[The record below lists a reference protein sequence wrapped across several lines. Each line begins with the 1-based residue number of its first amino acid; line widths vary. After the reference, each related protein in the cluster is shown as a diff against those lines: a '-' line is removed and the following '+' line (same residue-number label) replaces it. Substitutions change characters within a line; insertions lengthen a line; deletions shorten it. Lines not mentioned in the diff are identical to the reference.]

1 MTPAPRRL
9 LPAAPLA
16 ALAAAFLLP
25 VGSAGAVPPPVTC
38 GRLDLTDAAAVV
50 ANAQGTEDVFIGRV
64 VRIDSGPTAGG
75 GSTAPAATA
84 TATGTPTPGAGRT
97 VRHEVLV
104 EDALTG
110 DLHPGEPVRV
120 VFSAVGGKQTQPAP
134 QRQPTSSSPPAPRP
148 PCGPTAATATSRP
161 AASPPPPST
170 PSATPLH
177 RTTSRSR
184 RSLSAPSGGSDGAPG
199 LGRVVAPGAAVG
211 LVGILGLVLLSRVGR
226 RKP

>member
-50 ANAQGTEDVFIGRV
+50 ANAQGTEDIFIGRV
-64 VRIDSGPTAGG
+64 VRIDSGTTAGG

-120 VFSAVGGKQTQPAP
+120 VFSAVGGKQTQLRLNASYVFF
-134 QRQPTSSSPPAPRP
+134 TT
-148 PCGPTAATATSRP
+148 GTAATLRADGCDGYVSARGLTATTVDALRDALAP
-161 AASPPPPST
+161 DDEPVEAK
-170 PSATPLH
+170 
-177 RTTSRSR
+177 
-184 RSLSAPSGGSDGAPG
+184 LSAPSGGSEDAPE

-226 RKP
+226 RR

>member
-1 MTPAPRRL
+1 MRPAPRRL

-25 VGSAGAVPPPVTC
+25 VGAAGAAPPPVTC
-38 GRLDLTDAAAVV
+38 GRLDLTDTAAVV
-50 ANAQGTEDVFIGRV
+50 ANAKGAADVFIGRV
-64 VRIDSGPTAGG
+64 VGIDSGTTTGDP
-75 GSTAPAATA
+75 GSSP
-84 TATGTPTPGAGRT
+84 TATGTPTPGAGRA

-120 VFSAVGGKQTQPAP
+120 VFSVVGGKQTQLRLNASYVFF
-134 QRQPTSSSPPAPRP
+134 TT
-148 PCGPTAATATSRP
+148 GATATLRADGCDGYTSARGLTAVTVDTLRDALTPDTTP
-161 AASPPPPST
+161 AEAK
-170 PSATPLH
+170 
-177 RTTSRSR
+177 
-184 RSLSAPSGGSDGAPG
+184 LSAPAGGSDGPPE

-226 RKP
+226 RR